1 MLVGRLVGCAAAAGV
16 GLSSPLF
23 ADHSALK
30 STQRTNTPSS
40 SSIVCSR
47 STAHISVFC
56 EFSLL
61 LLLEQSVDDA
71 NTELKPPLPSSP
83 TAAVETEPG
92 YTRPPAG
99 RLWTRDVDRLSPST
113 PSSLSAP
120 SSVRPFALLPPAT
133 LNCEGRTVRG
143 GEGRSARRASARN
156 YSLHRCTIR

>member
-1 MLVGRLVGCAAAAGV
+1 MLVGRLVGCAATAGV

-30 STQRTNTPSS
+30 STQRANTASS

-71 NTELKPPLPSSP
+71 NTELKPPPLPYSCRRNRTWLNSP
-83 TAAVETEPG
+83 ARRTTLDE
-92 YTRPPAG
+92 R
-99 RLWTRDVDRLSPST
+99 RR
-113 PSSLSAP
+113 SSLSLNSVVVVRSFVCP
-120 SSVRPFALLPPAT
+120 SVRVVAT
-133 LNCEGRTVRG
+133 GHTELRRTVRG
-143 GEGRSARRASARN
+143 GEGTSARRASARN
-156 YSLHRCTIR
+156 YSLQRCTII

>member
-1 MLVGRLVGCAAAAGV
+1 MLVVRLVGSAAVAAGV

-30 STQRTNTPSS
+30 STQRANTPS

-71 NTELKPPLPSSP
+71 NTELKPPLLSP
-83 TAAVETEPG
+83 LPPAAAVETEPG
-92 YTRPPAG
+92 
-99 RLWTRDVDRLSPST
+99 
-113 PSSLSAP
+113 
-120 SSVRPFALLPPAT
+120 
-133 LNCEGRTVRG
+133 
-143 GEGRSARRASARN
+143 
-156 YSLHRCTIR
+156 